1 MLVPY
6 STCKGGRIVKYEM
19 VEHSDTFS
27 NILEK
32 ISRMDSPVGIM
43 LFGAD
48 SKSKEMLFHRIIQ
61 QSDMLF
67 GEQMYSRGGS
77 SLELSETERIV
88 ASNGGGILIKLS
100 GDASTRYGGRHRV
113 VMGMHNDGMQS
124 IVGIY
129 VKVAP
134 SSSESQKQ
142 QAVLEN
148 HPPTAD
154 GLTALVTVTTSS

>member
-1 MLVPY
+1 M
-6 STCKGGRIVKYEM
+6 KYEM
-19 VEHSDTFS
+19 VEHSGTF
-27 NILEK
+27 NDILEK
-32 ISRMDSPVGIM
+32 ISRMDGPVGIM

-48 SKSKEMLFHRIIQ
+48 SKLKEMLFHRIIQ
-61 QSDMLF
+61 QSNLLF
-67 GEQMYSRGGS
+67 GEQMYSRGRS
-77 SLELSETERIV
+77 SLEMSETERIV
-88 ASNGGGILIKLS
+88 TSNGRGILIKLS

-134 SSSESQKQ
+134 SSSESPEQ
-142 QAVLEN
+142 QAVLEK

-154 GLTALVTVTTSS
+154 GLTALVTVTTSQ